1 MICCFERGSVCTS
14 IQIGSDVL
22 LRLDRQLSKDG
33 SCILIV
39 LDSDIYIHSNQQYW
53 NCTARVGKL
62 VLQVFLSGS
71 GKQKSGYIVD
81 VVQRTRGGAAY
92 MSREASGRKSKAR
105 S

>member
-39 LDSDIYIHSNQQYW
+39 LDSDIY
-53 NCTARVGKL
+53 T
-62 VLQVFLSGS
+62 
-71 GKQKSGYIVD
+71 
-81 VVQRTRGGAAY
+81 
-92 MSREASGRKSKAR
+92 
-105 S
+105 